1 MNVIMIIYQESI
13 FINPMFLLLCV
24 LCEMVGVT
32 HNYYYYSIL
41 KRHERDK
48 LKTLLLSLNY
58 TTTIHTLCIEHM
70 YMKLRFQQGHSD
82 TLYMSDP
89 PPWDEE
95 NSRRCG
101 MDLIVKRTRRT

>member
-1 MNVIMIIYQESI
+1 
-13 FINPMFLLLCV
+13 MFLLLCV

-70 YMKLRFQQGHSD
+70 YMKLRFQHPPTMKTCMCTVN
-82 TLYMSDP
+82 TLVGRECVNVHVYYVRTSKP
-89 PPWDEE
+89 PLGRKDCAYPY
-95 NSRRCG
+95 
-101 MDLIVKRTRRT
+101 V

>member
-1 MNVIMIIYQESI
+1 MIIYQESI

-70 YMKLRFQQGHSD
+70 YMKLRFQHPPTMKTCMCTVNTLVGH
-82 TLYMSDP
+82 
-89 PPWDEE
+89 E
-95 NSRRCG
+95 C
-101 MDLIVKRTRRT
+101 VV